1 MYVPR
6 NVLLIDDDPIICE
19 IAKSYFETLGAANV
33 QTAADGNRALLLLR
47 TAQTKIDF
55 ILCDLNMPELD
66 GIQLLSQLA
75 ETGFDGFIAIVS
87 GEEGSVIETAKT
99 IAEVNDLKIAGVMQ
113 KPLRLTA
120 MERLLAS
127 CETQSAPQLPDDG
140 GAPEYFELETAIAE
154 HQIVPYYLPTVD
166 MKTGA
171 ITGVEALARWH
182 HPQRGM
188 VMPDSFIPLAEK
200 NGLIDGLTSA
210 MARQSLS
217 DLVAWR
223 NDGLR
228 VGMAINLTSVLLE
241 DKTLPDHLLHEL
253 AQHGIEPEALTLEV
267 TERILLKPT
276 PAALEVLARL
286 RIKGFNLAIDDFGIG
301 FSNIEQL
308 RRFPY
313 SKLKVDRSFI
323 QGATADRFAVTGL
336 KASIMLG
343 RELNMTIVAEGV
355 AGLAEWQM
363 AREHGADEAQG
374 FWIAEPMP
382 AETFRQW
389 YLDNDGVMPAELCR
403 QAHVGKFAG
412 AGAAKPVDPFD
423 QEAPA
428 GSRRQAGS

>member
-1 MYVPR
+1 MFVPH
-6 NVLLIDDDPIICE
+6 NVLLIDDDPIVCE

-33 QTAADGNRALLLLR
+33 CVAVNGDKALTLLR
-47 TAQTKIDF
+47 SGLSNFDF
-55 ILCDLNMPELD
+55 LLCDLNMPQLD

-75 ETGFDGFIAIVS
+75 ETGFDGLIAIVS
-87 GEEGSVIETAKT
+87 GEEGAVIETAKT
-99 IAEVNDLKIAGVMQ
+99 IAEVNGLKLAGVMQ

-120 MERLLAS
+120 MERLLVS
-127 CETQSAPQLPDDG
+127 CESKPIEAPADDL
-140 GAPEYFELETAIAE
+140 AIPEYSELEAAIAKS
-154 HQIVPYYLPTVD
+154 QIVPYYLPTVD
-166 MKTGA
+166 MRTGA

-182 HPQRGM
+182 HPDKG
-188 VMPDSFIPLAEK
+188 VIMPDKFIPLAEE
-200 NGLIDGLTSA
+200 NGLIDGLTSV

-217 DLVAWR
+217 DLVKWR
-223 NDGLR
+223 KAALR

-241 DKTLPDHLLHEL
+241 DKSLPDYL
-253 AQHGIEPEALTLEV
+253 AQEMAQHDIEPGALTLEV
-267 TERILLKPT
+267 TERILLKPS

-343 RELNMTIVAEGV
+343 RELNMAIIAEGV
-355 AGLAEWQM
+355 SGFAEWQM
-363 AREHGADEAQG
+363 ALEHGADEAQG

-382 AETFRQW
+382 AEEFSQW
-389 YLDNDGVMPAELCR
+389 YTGNNGFMPVEKCR
-403 QAHVGKFAG
+403 QARVAG
-412 AGAAKPVDPFD
+412 FSSRANDDQDPFRD
-423 QEAPA
+423 DA
-428 GSRRQAGS
+428 QANMRKHASS